1 MPLTMTST
9 APTRDATT
17 AGDAPAALPPSV
29 IAALEARRRQASSD
43 FEEAL
48 ALGGRQQSRI
58 DTERLAASRDLASEF
73 TNQRMTAM
81 RQLGSIGQARS
92 PRFADR
98 LRREALRMQTTQE
111 GRMTREA
118 ALQMA
123 SVEEM
128 MAAARR
134 ARDRQLLEL
143 ESEEALARAQLERVF
158 LPPSIGA

>member
-17 AGDAPAALPPSV
+17 AGAAPAALPASLT
-29 IAALEARRRQASSD
+29 AALEMRRRQASSD

-48 ALGGRQQSRI
+48 AMGGRQQSRI
-58 DTERLAASRDLASEF
+58 DAERVAASRDAASQF
-73 TNQRMTAM
+73 ANQRMTAM

-98 LRREALRMQTTQE
+98 LRREALRMQSTQE
-111 GRMTREA
+111 ARMEREA

-143 ESEEALARAQLERVF
+143 ESEEALARTQLERVF
-158 LPPSIGA
+158 LPPTFGA

>member
-17 AGDAPAALPPSV
+17 AGAAPAALPASV
-29 IAALEARRRQASSD
+29 QAALEMRRRQASSD

-48 ALGGRQQSRI
+48 AMGGRQQSRI
-58 DTERLAASRDLASEF
+58 DAERIAASRDIASQF
-73 TNQRMTAM
+73 TNQRRTAM

-98 LRREALRMQTTQE
+98 LRREALRMQTTEE
-111 GRMTREA
+111 GRLARQA
-118 ALQMA
+118 ALEMA

-143 ESEEALARAQLERVF
+143 ESEEALSRTALERVF
-158 LPPSIGA
+158 LPPTLGG